1 MSAKKVTPKVT
12 AAARVIARAYG
23 RDFDTDDIA
32 KRAVRNAEKVT
43 FSLEAKARAAQALRD
58 EFTVEDEVGE
68 YSATAV
74 WATPEDIVTLVMST
88 LKART

>member
-1 MSAKKVTPKVT
+1 MSAKKLPAKVA
-12 AAARVIARAYG
+12 AAARVIAHAYG

-43 FSLEAKARAAQALRD
+43 FSPEAKARAAQALRD
-58 EFTVEDEVGE
+58 EFTVEAEVGE
-68 YSATAV
+68 YDATAV

-88 LKART
+88 LKAQA